1 MNLPVPEPTAPPVTR
16 LDPPRSAMTLTALDP
31 QRSVT
36 TITALDPAPA
46 DESSRTSAALDPQRS
61 PTTRGACE
69 AARAGAM
76 TPAALLALFTD
87 PADAGR
93 RAIAARAAAFG
104 PHIAIRPAPA
114 HPAPAVAAV
123 LRDGAVLDLSPAPG
137 PNVHVPADMSLAPG
151 PNAHVPAYMS
161 LTPGPGDPV
170 IPDMPHGPG
179 PDHPEDP
186 APSPAPGPANP
197 GWPEPATLRPGDRLV
212 LAVDHPQL
220 PAYCAWLVRAASSA
234 PGWSLAPFCPRP
246 GGLFRLHLI
255 AAARLALP
263 AGVRV
268 EVRHDLHGVRLAQ
281 VALQFGADTL
291 AGPIDAG
298 RHLPLAGV
306 PRPSETSAAALSE
319 LVRQAGFEPTTPE
332 SAP

>member
-1 MNLPVPEPTAPPVTR
+1 MNLSVPSPQ
-16 LDPPRSAMTLTALDP
+16 RSAMTHATHDP
-31 QRSVT
+31 QRSAPTLV
-36 TITALDPAPA
+36 AVDP
-46 DESSRTSAALDPQRS
+46 SRSAAV
-61 PTTRGACE
+61 TRE
-69 AARAGAM
+69 PPDAATPVSSAL

-114 HPAPAVAAV
+114 HLAPAVAAV

-137 PNVHVPADMSLAPG
+137 PN
-151 PNAHVPAYMS
+151 AHVPSDMS
-161 LTPGPGDPV
+161 AAPGPGDPV
-170 IPDMPHGPG
+170 LPDMPHGPG

-186 APSPAPGPANP
+186 APPPAPGPADP
-197 GWPEPATLRPGDRLV
+197 GWPDPTSLRPGDRLV
-212 LAVDHPQL
+212 LAVEHPQL
-220 PAYCAWLVRAASSA
+220 PAYCTWLVRAAACA

-263 AGVRV
+263 PGVRV

-306 PRPSETSAAALSE
+306 PRPSETSAAALGE
-319 LVRQAGFEPTTPE
+319 LVRQAGFEPTPPE